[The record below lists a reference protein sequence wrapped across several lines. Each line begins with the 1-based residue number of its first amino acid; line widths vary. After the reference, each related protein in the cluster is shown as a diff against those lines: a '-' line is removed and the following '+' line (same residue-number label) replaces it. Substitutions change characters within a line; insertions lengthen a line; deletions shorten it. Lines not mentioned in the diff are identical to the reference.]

1 MGGARSGS
9 SQPGEGGASGGVG
22 AGPVRS
28 DGRGVAGPCPA
39 DSASP
44 EPALKE
50 LPAPRPHLPE
60 RRGRLIPLL
69 RGTQPD
75 EEKEN
80 MARVGMNGVLLA
92 VSAVLLG
99 LFGSG
104 SARLTT
110 CLAYNSCNNDFLAK
124 EYNLGTFSYDCCQKE
139 LCNSSVMTV
148 VNKTIMSLVA
158 MLALVWICF

>member
-1 MGGARSGS
+1 
-9 SQPGEGGASGGVG
+9 
-22 AGPVRS
+22 
-28 DGRGVAGPCPA
+28 
-39 DSASP
+39 
-44 EPALKE
+44 
-50 LPAPRPHLPE
+50 
-60 RRGRLIPLL
+60 
-69 RGTQPD
+69 
-75 EEKEN
+75 

-99 LFGSG
+99 LFGSGYALKCFNCPIMSEKACTTNVTCQAGKDACLLIKSG